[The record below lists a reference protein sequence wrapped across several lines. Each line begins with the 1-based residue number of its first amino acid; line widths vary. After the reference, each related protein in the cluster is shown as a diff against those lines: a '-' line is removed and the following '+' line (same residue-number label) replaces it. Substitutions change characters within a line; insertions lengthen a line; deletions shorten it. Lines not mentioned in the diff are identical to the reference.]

1 MKNITFT
8 LLSLA
13 LAACS
18 GEQQATSNEAK
29 AEAAVAKIEASA
41 TGNVAP
47 GLPIADKQAKL
58 DPSALPPAFEGR
70 WGMKPEDCDIARS
83 DTRGLL
89 SVTGSKLT
97 FYDAAATATVIG
109 GSSRYKVVA
118 DLALSDRGRKWQRRD
133 TFELTNAG
141 TVLQRTEQDTG
152 KTYRYEH
159 C

>member
-8 LLSLA
+8 LLSLV

-47 GLPIADKQAKL
+47 GLPIADKQATL

-89 SVTGSKLT
+89 SVAGSKLT

-118 DLALSDRGRKWQRRD
+118 DLALSDRGRKWRRRD

-141 TVLQRTEQDTG
+141 TVLRRTEQDTG
-152 KTYRYEH
+152 KTYRYDH